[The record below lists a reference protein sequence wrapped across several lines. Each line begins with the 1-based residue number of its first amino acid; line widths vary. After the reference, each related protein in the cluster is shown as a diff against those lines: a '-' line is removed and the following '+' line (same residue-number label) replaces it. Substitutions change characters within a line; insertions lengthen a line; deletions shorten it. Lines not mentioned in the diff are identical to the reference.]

1 LIDEVECGSN
11 EERLIDCSYRLRSAA
26 GDYSDCDYAGV
37 RCNGER
43 LRVKNVSAAT
53 YTVSSTAHTVT
64 VMISWELYSGVPHK
78 PTSFRVECSNR
89 QQVAEFS
96 LWVNNETLT
105 QITVGNLPSATPFS
119 CCVLAIYYDNYGTE
133 KRCQTSNQ
141 TFITMNSSSMI
152 PASQTVNIGGVL
164 GSIIAILLL
173 LLVLCGGA
181 LLYLLYLLRSKGV
194 TSKR

>member
-53 YTVSSTAHTVT
+53 VSSTAHTVT
-64 VMISWELYSGVPHK
+64 VMISWQLYSGVPHK
-78 PTSFRVECSNR
+78 PISFRVDCSNR
-89 QQVAEFS
+89 QQVVEFH
-96 LWVNNETLT
+96 LRVIKNNETLT
-105 QITVGNLPSATPFS
+105 QTTVGNLPSATPFS
-119 CCVLAIYYDNYGTE
+119 CCVLAIYYENYETE
-133 KRCQTSNQ
+133 ERCQTSNQ
-141 TFITMNSSSMI
+141 TFITMNPSSMI
-152 PASQTVNIGGVL
+152 PASETVIGGVL
-164 GSIIAILLL
+164 GSIIALLLL
-173 LLVLCGGA
+173 LLVVCGGA